1 MALDLTTYSYGRAPR
16 SAGLSVGV
24 ARHLPRG
31 VKKDDYRR
39 RGYFDV
45 WLPALAPSAELVA
58 AYRGGEI
65 SSRDFARRY
74 RAAMNAADAK
84 QLIRLLAATARA
96 VPVRLGCFCEDERRC
111 HRSILRELVVK
122 AAAALP
128 PGEPAAGGARLA
140 SPPCSMPEIDDS

>member
-1 MALDLTTYSYGRAPR
+1 MALDLTTYSYGHAPR
-16 SAGLSVGV
+16 SPGLSVGV

-45 WLPALAPSAELVA
+45 WLPALAPSAGLVA
-58 AYRGGEI
+58 AYRGGKI
-65 SSRDFARRY
+65 SFRAFASRY
-74 RAAMNAADAK
+74 RSAMNTAEAK

-96 VPVRLGCFCEDERRC
+96 VPVRLGCFCDDERRC
-111 HRSILRELVVK
+111 HRSVLRGLVVK
-122 AAAALP
+122 AAADLP
-128 PGEPAAGGARLA
+128 PGEPATGDARLA

>member
-1 MALDLTTYSYGRAPR
+1 MSLHLDTYSYGHTPR
-16 SAGLSVGV
+16 SPGLSVGV

-58 AYRGGEI
+58 AYRGGSI
-65 SSRDFARRY
+65 SFRAFASRY
-74 RAAMNAADAK
+74 RAAMNSADAK
-84 QLIRLLAATARA
+84 LLIRLLAATARA

-128 PGEPAAGGARLA
+128 PEEPATDGARLA
-140 SPPCSMPEIDDS
+140 SPPCLMPEIDES